1 MGVEF
6 VFAVAILVQG
16 AEEAAVGFA
25 KRFGLDAPGTY
36 RSLHMG
42 IVGGIADTYDQLA
55 SVKLNV
61 FISAR
66 QSCRCA
72 QSEL

>member
-6 VFAVAILVQG
+6 VFATAILVEG
-16 AEEAAVGFA
+16 AEQTAMGFPE
-25 KRFGLDAPGTY
+25 RHGLESPGAD

-72 QSEL
+72 QGEL